1 VSGAGLSTIV
11 TNARIRTADPAR
23 PWATAFGI
31 QDGKLAVIGS
41 AAEILKM
48 AAPSC
53 QIVDAGGKAVALP
66 QGLTAGEALTVTV
79 LHGLVTLHTGREM
92 SHE

>member
-1 VSGAGLSTIV
+1 MSGAGLSTIV

-48 AAPSC
+48 AAPGC
-53 QIVDAGGKAVALP
+53 QIVDAGGKPVTLP
-66 QGLTAGEALTVTV
+66 PGLTTGDTLTVTV
-79 LHGLVTLHTGREM
+79 LDGLVTLHSDRVH
-92 SHE
+92 S

>member
-11 TNARIRTADPAR
+11 TNARIKTADPAR
-23 PWATAFGI
+23 PWATALGI
-31 QDGKLAVIGS
+31 HDGRLAVIGN

-53 QIVDAGGKAVALP
+53 EIVDAGGKPVTLP
-66 QGLTAGEALTVTV
+66 PGLTPGDPVTVTV
-79 LHGLVTLHTGREM
+79 LHGLVTLRTGLEQ
-92 SHE
+92 S